1 MYENIYYSPE
11 KFGMETV
18 GEISWSEPCYDF
30 DLTCVWKQARGK
42 FFIASDSGC
51 SCPSPFEDFTKV
63 EDLEG
68 PFTKAELRKHLLTM
82 VAEYSGYGYSK
93 DNLTG
98 QVLDILSRI

>member
-1 MYENIYYSPE
+1 MSDLYYAPE
-11 KFGMETV
+11 KHGLETI
-18 GEISWSEPCYDF
+18 GEISWSEPNWDF

-42 FFIASDSGC
+42 FYIASDSGC
-51 SCPSPFEDFTKV
+51 SCPSPFEDFTAV

-68 PFTKAELRKHLLTM
+68 PFTKAELRKRLMSM
-82 VAEYSGYGYSK
+82 VNETDRYYGYSK